1 MVDRSAAA
9 YVPRMRSFGPIVAS
23 LVVGLAL
30 GAWQPRGELLR
41 LRAENAELRS
51 REAIGARSEAAAG
64 IREILR
70 ARAPGAPSARDDE
83 APADDDDAA
92 EPLDAADGPDAD
104 GASASEPSRDGRRP
118 EGLNDAQ
125 ALADAMDAR
134 RAQAEAA
141 LAEQADL
148 DEEEAA
154 AVRAVMD
161 EMNAQLSKEV
171 EAFVRDALANGEVER
186 RDMLAFAADSLDV
199 VLAADDAMR
208 EALPEGALDGVD
220 DTLVDPLA
228 YISGDTLAPLTRLE
242 GTPGLE

>member
-1 MVDRSAAA
+1 MVSAGGTA
-9 YVPRMRSFGPIVAS
+9 YVQRMRSFGPVVAS

-51 REAIGARSEAAAG
+51 RSLLDDRSEAAAG

-70 ARAPGAPSARDDE
+70 ARPPGRAPGPDRAAAAPAASDAPAVAAAEEDPLPLADEASARG
-83 APADDDDAA
+83 
-92 EPLDAADGPDAD
+92 DGPA
-104 GASASEPSRDGRRP
+104 A
-118 EGLNDAQ
+118 DAQ
-125 ALADAMDAR
+125 ALTDAMDAR

-148 DEEEAA
+148 DEEEAD
-154 AVRAVMD
+154 AVRKVMD
-161 EMNAQLSKEV
+161 EMNAQLAKEID
-171 EAFVRDALANGEVER
+171 AFVRDALANGEVER
-186 RDMLAFAADSLDV
+186 RDMLGFAADALDV

-208 EALPEGALDGVD
+208 DALPEGALDGVD